1 MWLICYL
8 SYHFK
13 CLCKHLSKKQ
23 FEVMLLQQYHEFDPL
38 DQVFLLMPNQLLSFI
53 YALTGN
59 TGKQGRSFEDVLC
72 IITREG

>member
-1 MWLICYL
+1 
-8 SYHFK
+8 
-13 CLCKHLSKKQ
+13 
-23 FEVMLLQQYHEFDPL
+23 MLLQQYHEFDPL

-53 YALTGN
+53 CALTGN